1 MGLGMGWGRVG
12 WGWDGR
18 GMGMGREGDGP
29 ILRTALQR
37 SPLQGSLG
45 ECGGGHCGWG
55 QSREES
61 GMDVPGGTSRT
72 GLRSRSWGRPSPLC
86 SGPRREQLRF
96 RPPSGAAGLC
106 PAPAVLSAAP
116 APPQHGPAPLQPRP
130 IPQPHA
136 RKLQPCFMLAALR
149 SMIAACAPSLKLNVS
164 NLQPCTQSPLELCL
178 QPHVLCLQPH
188 APGLQP
194 LFVVFLHA
202 SSAFT
207 ACGLCSVPPM
217 GLPQVAAV
225 PQRPSRDPQPHRRSE
240 HSWLWTQLGG
250 APNAV
255 GKSITSTH
263 PHKWRSPSTWTTPG
277 CCWQKGGLGH
287 GSRAP
292 PEGTAEHWVTP
303 QSPSSAPRRSP
314 SREKNTLIR
323 NK

>member
-194 LFVVFLHA
+194 LFVVFC
-202 SSAFT
+202 T
-207 ACGLCSVPPM
+207 R
-217 GLPQVAAV
+217 LP
-225 PQRPSRDPQPHRRSE
+225 PSRPVGCALYPRWGCPRSLLHPSAPPGTLSLTATQSIPGYGRSWGERPMQWGNPSPPHIPTS
-240 HSWLWTQLGG
+240 GG
-250 APNAV
+250 
-255 GKSITSTH
+255 H
-263 PHKWRSPSTWTTPG
+263 
-277 CCWQKGGLGH
+277 
-287 GSRAP
+287 RAP
-292 PEGTAEHWVTP
+292 GPPQGAAGRKEGWDTAAEPHQKALLSTG
-303 QSPSSAPRRSP
+303 SPPSPRPLHRAAAPRGKKTP
-314 SREKNTLIR
+314 
-323 NK
+323 